1 VQPVRLEAE
10 DGVSPAAFLTPWPNP
25 ILNSCD
31 PSGHLQPTA
40 GTHLEQGQ
48 LPQPNSTSPSPLDP
62 TAATCCGRNRGKIL
76 KNLDS
81 DLEQDIART
90 SKKGGH

>member
-10 DGVSPAAFLTPWPNP
+10 NRVSPAAFLTPWPNP
-25 ILNSCD
+25 ILKSCD
-31 PSGHLQPTA
+31 PPGQLQPTA
-40 GTHLEQGQ
+40 GTHLEQRQ

-62 TAATCCGRNRGKIL
+62 TAANCCGRNGGKIL

-81 DLEQDIART
+81 ELEQDVERS
-90 SKKGGH
+90 SKK